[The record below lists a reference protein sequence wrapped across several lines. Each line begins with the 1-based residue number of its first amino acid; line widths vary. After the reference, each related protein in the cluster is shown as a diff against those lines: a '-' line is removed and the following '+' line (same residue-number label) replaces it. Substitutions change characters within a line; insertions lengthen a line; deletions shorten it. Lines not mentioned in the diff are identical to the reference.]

1 MPPSVRCGDCWAR
14 KTRMERFAVMPMRIA
29 AALIQRIWHAVS
41 PNGAITPPI
50 ARRWRQPVGTSTGL
64 SLTGGPTTGLVSPTN
79 HLRNSRPQRRG
90 CRGGCSGRRL
100 AGAQQLCMPDR
111 QLQDDADLVS
121 PARPVTQSAAGQ
133 CGIEGDR
140 PGQTCPAQGQ
150 SKSQPVRRHTR
161 FRSGPRLQYRRRRAE
176 LGGEILYDALLEK
189 RRVLSGLRTEPAR
202 PAAIARSSR
211 GAIAPGPASARTR
224 RLNIVMLTT
233 ARSQEVRKC

>member
-1 MPPSVRCGDCWAR
+1 LPPSVRCSGCWAR

-50 ARRWRQPVGTSTGL
+50 ARHWRQPVGTSTGL

-100 AGAQQLCMPDR
+100 TGAQQLCMPDR

-161 FRSGPRLQYRRRRAE
+161 SDPVHGSYIEGAVPNWAAKYFIE
-176 LGGEILYDALLEK
+176 ALLEK
-189 RRVLSGLRTEPAR
+189 RRVLSELRTEPAR
-202 PAAIARSSR
+202 PAAIESMNE
-211 GAIAPGPASARTR
+211 G
-224 RLNIVMLTT
+224 
-233 ARSQEVRKC
+233 